1 MGRVNFGD
9 FDNYKSEGN
18 ASYFKLKDDKDVAQV
33 RFMYNGIE
41 DVEGVAVHTVDVEGS
56 QYGRDVNCLRAYNEP
71 LDECPLCKKGLKPKV
86 KIYVPLFN
94 IDANE
99 VQIWSKGKSYGA
111 TLSGLCSRYAK
122 KGNLVNNIF
131 EIERNG
137 KKNDKQTTYQA
148 YQVDCDDTEL
158 EDLPEAPDPIGTVV
172 MNKSFEELD
181 YYAKHGTFPSNSSS
195 KDDDEP
201 VRRRKTREERED
213 DGEDTD
219 EAPRRRTRR
228 TPANDEDNF

>member
-1 MGRVNFGD
+1 MARVGFNE

-41 DVEGVAVHTVDVEGS
+41 DVEGVAVHTVEVEGS

-71 LDECPLCKKGLKPKV
+71 IDECPLCKAGLKPKV
-86 KIYVPLFN
+86 KIFIPLYN
-94 IDANE
+94 VDADE
-99 VQIWSKGKSYGA
+99 VQIWTRSKSYGA

-137 KKNDKQTTYQA
+137 KKGDKQTQYNA
-148 YQVDCDDTEL
+148 YQIDSDDTEL

-172 MNKSFEELD
+172 MDKSFEELE
-181 YYAKHGTFPSNSSS
+181 YYAKHGSFPNSSS
-195 KDDDEP
+195 SRNDDVP
-201 VRRRKTREERED
+201 VRRRTREERED

-228 TPANDEDNF
+228 TPANDEDKF